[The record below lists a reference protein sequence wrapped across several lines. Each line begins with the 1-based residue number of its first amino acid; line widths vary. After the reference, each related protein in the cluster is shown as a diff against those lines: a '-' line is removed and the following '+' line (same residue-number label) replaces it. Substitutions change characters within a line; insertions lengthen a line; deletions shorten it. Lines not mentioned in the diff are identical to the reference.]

1 MLQMIRNVKQV
12 FLTLL
17 VVGFVMMNLKLYL
30 GPHHLN
36 RAVSTILGGNFEY
49 FTDDD
54 LESQNQ
60 SIPSLLLSDQQF
72 SYPKT
77 PMMSAENLQNNS
89 KCSYNVCY

>member
-1 MLQMIRNVKQV
+1 MIRNVKQV

-30 GPHHLN
+30 GQHHLN
-36 RAVSTILGGNFEY
+36 RAISTILGGKFEY
-49 FTDDD
+49 FTEDD

-60 SIPSLLLSDQQF
+60 NIPSLLLSDQF
-72 SYPKT
+72 SNPKT
-77 PMMSAENLQNNS
+77 PMMMSAENQQTNS